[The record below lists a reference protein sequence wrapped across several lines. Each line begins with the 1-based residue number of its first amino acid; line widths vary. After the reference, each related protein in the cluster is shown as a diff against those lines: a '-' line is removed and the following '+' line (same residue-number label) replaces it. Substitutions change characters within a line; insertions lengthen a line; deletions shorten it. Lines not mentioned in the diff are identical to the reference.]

1 MSPIVPP
8 SVSDLIARI
17 RPGRAI
23 EGISAVLLPFDA
35 AGKIGWEDFKAHLLR
50 TRDAGLQPAV
60 NMDTGFGPQLTPA
73 QRLDVLEVTRQALG
87 PGVPFVAGAQ
97 PFNAPGDPLAAYRAA
112 VEQIVELGATP
123 IVFQSDLLAA
133 AEGEALV
140 ALYREIGKDAPRFL
154 AFELGPQFAPFG
166 RIYDLPTYRRL
177 MQLPNCAGAK
187 HSSLSRALELERLA
201 ARDADR
207 PDFKVY
213 TGNDLAIDLVMYGSD
228 YLLGLSCFDP
238 EAFALRDRWWA
249 AGDPRFHELNDALQ
263 AVGMVAFRDPVP
275 AYKDSCAAYL
285 KLTGRMKDPGV
296 HPACPRRPA
305 WEAELL
311 VPLARLVAAAT
322 KAP

>member
-1 MSPIVPP
+1 VADIR
-8 SVSDLIARI
+8 SVIARI
-17 RPGRAI
+17 RPNRRIG
-23 EGISAVLLPFDA
+23 GISAVLLPFDA
-35 AGKIGWEDFKAHLLR
+35 VGSIQWDNFRAHLVR
-50 TRDAGLQPAV
+50 THRAGITPAV
-60 NMDTGFGPQLTPA
+60 NMDTGFGPQLTVA
-73 QRLDVLEVTRQALG
+73 QRTEVLRVTRETLG
-87 PGVPFVAGAQ
+87 PGAPFVAGAQ
-97 PFNAPGDPLAAYRAA
+97 PFNAPGDPLAAYRES
-112 VEQIVELGATP
+112 VEAIVKLGGTP
-123 IVFQSDLLAA
+123 IIFQSPLLA
-133 AEGEALV
+133 ETDGEALV
-140 ALYREIGKDAPRFL
+140 ALYREIGKAAPTFL

-166 RIYDLPTYRRL
+166 RIYDLTTYRRL
-177 MQLPNCAGAK
+177 MAIPTCAGAK
-187 HSSLSRALELERLA
+187 HSSLSRALELDRLA

-249 AGDPRFHELNDALQ
+249 EGDPRFYELNDALQ

-285 KLTGRMKDPGV
+285 NLTGRMTGAAV

-311 VPLARLVAAAT
+311 APLARLVAAAS
-322 KAP
+322 KR